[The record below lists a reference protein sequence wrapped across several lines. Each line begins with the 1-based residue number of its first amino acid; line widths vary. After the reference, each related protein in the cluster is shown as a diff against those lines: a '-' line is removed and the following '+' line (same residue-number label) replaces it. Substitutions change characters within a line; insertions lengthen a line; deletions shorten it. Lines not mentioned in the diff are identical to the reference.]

1 MGIEVRRLRE
11 AQTMPTVKLDRRLWL
26 TADGSRLV
34 EDGDPEAAFLWAAAG
49 DEVDAEELERLLG
62 KKAKRKAE
70 DKAVKGPA
78 EDKTAAEGEVE

>member
-34 EDGDPEAAFLWAAAG
+34 EDGDVEAAFLWAAPG
-49 DEVDAEELERLLG
+49 DEVDAVELERLLG
-62 KKAKRKAE
+62 RKAKRQAQN
-70 DKAVKGPA
+70 KAVKGPP
-78 EDKTAAEGEVE
+78 EDKGAIEGEVE